1 MKLSLVIDP
10 RAGDEIQAHHD
21 WWAEHRSAAQAGRWY
36 DRLSKV
42 LVRTNRVVQHPA
54 NPESSYHPFEIREL
68 LFGLGRRPS
77 HRVLFT
83 IRPDCVY
90 ILSVRHV
97 SQEPLGPD
105 DLP

>member
-1 MKLSLVIDP
+1 MKLPVVISP
-10 RAGDEIQAHHD
+10 RADDEIQANHD

-42 LVRTNRVVQHPA
+42 LSELSDSFGIRPIA
-54 NPESSYHPFEIREL
+54 PESSSQPFEVREL

-83 IRPDCVY
+83 IRADCVY
-90 ILSVRHV
+90 I
-97 SQEPLGPD
+97 
-105 DLP
+105 